1 MSQLPLA
8 LGGLGPP
15 DFAHYWA
22 GDGLAAARLHAFAR
36 TPGSDQ
42 IHLTGGEATGKTHLL
57 LACCTAAEAAGYS
70 VQFLP
75 LGRLPVDAL
84 QQPSSVDLLV
94 IDDGDVALAQPDWA
108 VALFAAINR
117 QHDRQ
122 RALLLASRAAAADA
136 VLPDLAS
143 RLARAER
150 LRLAPHSDADR
161 AAILRH
167 RAECAGIPLDEAA
180 VDYLL
185 RHGSRELKSLMTQLA
200 ALDREALARGR
211 RVTVPLIR
219 TVLG

>member
-22 GDGLAAARLHAFAR
+22 GDGLAAARLQAFAR
-36 TPGSDQ
+36 APGADQ
-42 IHLTGGEATGKTHLL
+42 IHLTGGEASGKTHLL
-57 LACCTAAEAAGYS
+57 LACCAAAEAVGHS

-84 QQPSSVDLLV
+84 QQPASVDLLV
-94 IDDGDVALAQPDWA
+94 IDDGDLAFAQPAWA
-108 VALFAAINR
+108 TALFAAINR

-122 RALLLASRAAAADA
+122 RALLLASRDSAAKA
-136 VLPDLAS
+136 VLPDLGS

-150 LRLAPHSDADR
+150 LRLAPHSDIER

-180 VDYLL
+180 LEYLL
-185 RHGSRELKSLMTQLA
+185 RYGSRDLKSLMAQLA

-219 TVLG
+219 AVLG